1 MNEKI
6 KEKTKEE
13 IEKEIVD
20 YIKGHRPQYKT
31 CALATSK
38 DNIPRSTPV
47 MYHHEGLNI
56 WISTEKN
63 KGGKVENILSNPKV
77 SLAIFDPVDSDY
89 GWDDTRGLQLWGEA
103 EIITY
108 KENES
113 EFNHAWNIMDSEG
126 ALKAFGREIPIE
138 IVKNNL
144 IYIKVKPE
152 RISFVDSKKKRGY
165 KAIWTRGKK

>member
-6 KEKTKEE
+6 KETKKDE

-31 CALATSK
+31 CVLATSK
-38 DNIPRSTPV
+38 DNIPRATPV
-47 MYHHEGLNI
+47 MYYQEDLII
-56 WISTEKN
+56 WISTEKRKN
-63 KGGKVENILSNPKV
+63 GKVENIISNPKV

-89 GWDDTRGLQLWGEA
+89 GWDDTRGLQLWGDA

-108 KENES
+108 KENEP
-113 EFNHAWNIMDSEG
+113 EFNHAWEIADSEG
-126 ALKAFGREIPIE
+126 ALKAFGREVPLE

-152 RISFVDSKKKRGY
+152 RISFVDSKKQRGY
-165 KAIWTRGKK
+165 KVIWNRD

>member
-6 KEKTKEE
+6 KETKKDE

-31 CALATSK
+31 CVLATSK
-38 DNIPRSTPV
+38 DNIPRATPV
-47 MYHHEGLNI
+47 MYYQEDLII
-56 WISTEKN
+56 WISTEKRKN
-63 KGGKVENILSNPKV
+63 GKVENIISNPKV

-113 EFNHAWNIMDSEG
+113 EFNHAWELADSEG
-126 ALKAFGREIPIE
+126 ALKAFGREVPLD

-144 IYIKVKPE
+144 TYIKVKPE
-152 RISFVDSKKKRGY
+152 RISFVDSKKQRGY
-165 KAIWTRGKK
+165 TVIWARD